1 MDGEEELKQLRRD
14 MANRQLEPG
23 TAAVIARRNTW
34 AMDGRRVPGVVP
46 TADMTVTDLGLFL
59 AGIPAPGRAPSQ
71 EAKKKQKE
79 GFLI

>member
-59 AGIPAPGRAPSQ
+59 AGIPAPGRAPPR
-71 EAKKKQKE
+71 ADQKPAR
-79 GFLI
+79 GGV